1 MFCWAIIGWFSW
13 VVSSSDILS
22 IWKDQGKQRDQG
34 RGNLCSYVSHWFFV
48 VLDKALLWPSGVR
61 DLPRKRKQARN
72 PTREAKT
79 KQYCKSCFW
88 FMHGTSQK
96 RWISIPSV
104 NFKWIFWVR
113 YKLSSIDKICGI
125 THKQW
130 FPLVP
135 SFLYSEA
142 LTVESEWGRLC
153 IIKML
158 PVFEITAWDYKVSI
172 ESWWK

>member
-22 IWKDQGKQRDQG
+22 IWKDQEKQRDQG
-34 RGNLCSYVSHWFFV
+34 RGNLCSYASHWFFV
-48 VLDKALLWPSGVR
+48 VLDKALLWPLGVR

-88 FMHGTSQK
+88 FMHGASQE
-96 RWISIPSV
+96 RRISIPSV
-104 NFKWIFWVR
+104 NFKWIFWV
-113 YKLSSIDKICGI
+113 KLNWQDLWHNTQTMISTCPF
-125 THKQW
+125 
-130 FPLVP
+130 FPLQWG
-135 SFLYSEA
+135 SYSG
-142 LTVESEWGRLC
+142 SEWGRLC